1 MEAQS
6 HVTLRRLWGEMQGA
20 PRGSPH
26 ARRRTAR
33 CDTEQQTC
41 ARTKRASW
49 RTAGAAVGV
58 TATTDLSAG
67 GLTLTTT
74 EGRKRVEEAGT
85 RGGATVNE
93 TTEAMS
99 DSAGTMGG
107 TTVGAMRRGV
117 MIGAGTIGVVATAES
132 ARTTADVI
140 ATEGARQTG
149 RAEAAAPG
157 TA

>member
-1 MEAQS
+1 M
-6 HVTLRRLWGEMQGA
+6 
-20 PRGSPH
+20 
-26 ARRRTAR
+26 
-33 CDTEQQTC
+33 
-41 ARTKRASW
+41 
-49 RTAGAAVGV
+49 GV

-85 RGGATVNE
+85 RGGATGNE
-93 TTEAMS
+93 TTETMS

-107 TTVGAMRRGV
+107 TTVGAMRRGG